1 MKKLFSVL
9 AWSLVIGALCYA
21 GPVLAGGIT
30 ASTGSTDNSDTSD
43 LWLTVV
49 DRVLDVFQ
57 NSRRIIFIIGGFGLI
72 GIAFAAIFG
81 KVNWKWFAGLCVG
94 LGIVAIAGLIV
105 DYVTETDVDNP
116 GVITGAPQM
125 VGSTLYDYQSE
136 YDGDSSGS

>member
-1 MKKLFSVL
+1 MKKLFSIL
-9 AWSLVIGALCYA
+9 AWSLVIGALCYV
-21 GPVLAGGIT
+21 GPALAVGDGD
-30 ASTGSTDNSDTSD
+30 GDTSEV
-43 LWLTVV
+43 WETVT

-105 DYVTETDVDNP
+105 DYVTEENVENP
-116 GVITGAPQM
+116 GVLTGAPQG
-125 VGSTLYDYQSE
+125 VGSTFYGEGNDYDY
-136 YDGDSSGS
+136 SGQDYYEQ

>member
-1 MKKLFSVL
+1 MKKLFSIL
-9 AWSLVIGALCYA
+9 AWSLVIGTLCFA
-21 GPVLAGGIT
+21 GSAMADDPVE
-30 ASTGSTDNSDTSD
+30 TSEV
-43 LWLTVV
+43 WTTVT

-105 DYVTETDVDNP
+105 DYVTEENVDNP
-116 GVITGAPQM
+116 GVLTGAPQG
-125 VGSTLYDYQSE
+125 VGSTFYNSE
-136 YDGDSSGS
+136 TGTADFSGYDGYYDTSGT